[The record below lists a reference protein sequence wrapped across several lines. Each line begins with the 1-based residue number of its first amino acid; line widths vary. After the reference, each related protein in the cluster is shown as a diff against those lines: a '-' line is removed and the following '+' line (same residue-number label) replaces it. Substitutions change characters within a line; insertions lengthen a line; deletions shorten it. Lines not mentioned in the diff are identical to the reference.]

1 MKKFIFNTS
10 PFTDIM
16 VFFVLE
22 KVLYLDQ
29 FRLNVPF

>member
-1 MKKFIFNTS
+1 MKTSIFNTS

-22 KVLYLDQ
+22 NVLYLDQ
-29 FRLNVPF
+29 FRLKVSF